1 MMNVF
6 GQVSPAQ
13 IHKMRKLLNERR
25 NPMTYGPID
34 FLALDFKTD
43 QLKGEI
49 LPELLELVK
58 NKIVRVIDLVMIQKY
73 EDGHHEALEMQQ
85 LAPEL
90 LALFD
95 PLEVEITGLIQ
106 AEDIANLAEMMENGT
121 NAALLLFENVWA
133 VRFIEAVVRAN
144 GKLLAHERIPFEVV
158 NEALELFAIAESSD
172 SSGG

>member
-1 MMNVF
+1 
-6 GQVSPAQ
+6 
-13 IHKMRKLLNERR
+13 
-25 NPMTYGPID
+25 MTYGPVD
-34 FLALDFKTD
+34 FLALEFKTD

-73 EDGHHEALEMQQ
+73 EDGHHEAIEMQQ
-85 LAPEL
+85 MAPDL

-121 NAALLLFENVWA
+121 NAALLLFENMWA

-144 GKLLAHERIPFEVV
+144 GKLLAHDRIPFEVV
-158 NEALELFAIAESSD
+158 NEALELFATAESSD
-172 SSGG
+172 N

>member
-1 MMNVF
+1 
-6 GQVSPAQ
+6 
-13 IHKMRKLLNERR
+13 
-25 NPMTYGPID
+25 MTYGPID

-58 NKIVRVIDLVMIQKY
+58 NKIVRVIDLVIIQKY

-95 PLEVEITGLIQ
+95 PLEVEISGLIQ
-106 AEDIANLAEMMENGT
+106 AEDIDNMAEAMENGT
-121 NAALLLFENVWA
+121 NAALLLFENLWA
-133 VRFIEAVVRAN
+133 VKFREAVLRAN
-144 GKLLAHERIPFEVV
+144 GRLLAHERIPFEVV
-158 NEALELFAIAESSD
+158 DEALTIFAEAESS
-172 SSGG
+172 